1 MRRTHC
7 SPLPSKGEGWGGG
20 ESMSAVCPIGL
31 ISAIAEETAMLRG
44 RLEAGAPETHAGV
57 RFQPGR
63 LDGLPVV
70 LVETGIGKV
79 NAALV
84 ATVLVERF
92 AVGALL
98 FSGVAGAL
106 DPSLGVGDV
115 VLAERLIQHDYG
127 AIVGGR
133 LKPYRPGAL
142 PFGQRRAPLA
152 FVPPESVM
160 EPAKAALADLVLP
173 EMPAAATGETARTPQ
188 LLWGTVL
195 TGDQFL
201 GCEKTREKLFTE
213 HAALAIEM
221 EGAAVAQVAEA
232 YGRPWL
238 VVRAISDLAGRESAR
253 DFAAF
258 VEAAAA
264 GAAAVVTRLL
274 PILAR

>member
-1 MRRTHC
+1 MT
-7 SPLPSKGEGWGGG
+7 L
-20 ESMSAVCPIGL
+20 PIGL
-31 ISAIAEETAMLRG
+31 ISAVAEETAILRK
-44 RLEAGAPETHAGV
+44 RLDAGAAETHAGV

-63 LDGLPVV
+63 LDGVEAV

-84 ATVLVERF
+84 ATVLIERF
-92 AVGALL
+92 GVGAFL
-98 FSGVAGAL
+98 FTGVAGGL
-106 DPSLGVGDV
+106 DPALGVGDV
-115 VLAERLIQHDYG
+115 VVAERLIQHDYG

-133 LKPYRPGAL
+133 IEPYRPGAL
-142 PFGQRRAPLA
+142 PFGPARAPLYFA
-152 FVPPESVM
+152 PPAALLEQ
-160 EPAKAALADLVLP
+160 ARAALAALALP
-173 EMPAAATGETARTPQ
+173 EMPAAATGAAPRTPR
-188 LLWGTVL
+188 LHFGTVL

-201 GCEKTREKLFTE
+201 ACEETRARLFVE
-213 HAALAIEM
+213 HEALAVEM

-253 DFAAF
+253 DFTAF
-258 VEAAAA
+258 AEAAAA